1 MQREFISIYKSVS
14 NGLKKS
20 PPYRVSAVIVTA
32 IGATL
37 LGVVI
42 GALLGGWAA
51 AGSIASTAYNIMAGA
66 GFCTLAMEVLWGIA
80 AAIGGCLAHMRKSYD
95 SRRPF

>member
-14 NGLKKS
+14 SGLKKS
-20 PPYRVSAVIVTA
+20 PPYRTSVAIVTA

-37 LGVVI
+37 LGVGV

-51 AGSIASTAYNIMAGA
+51 VGSLSSYAYYIMVGA

-80 AAIGGCLAHMRKSYD
+80 AAIGGCLTHMRMA
-95 SRRPF
+95 